1 MDFDLQWL
9 LIGLPI
15 AFGLGWI
22 ASRLDIGQWKRAQR
36 EAPKAYFQGLNLLL
50 NEQHDKAI
58 DAFIEAVQRDPDTA
72 DLHFALG
79 NLFRRRGEFER
90 AVRVHQHLL
99 QRADLG
105 AADRAR
111 AQHALAQDF
120 VKAGL
125 LDRAEAAYRELEGTE
140 FDIESRLARLS
151 LAERARDWRT
161 AAEVAAKLEVSGTG
175 SYANRIAHHWCEL
188 SLQAGDAGD
197 DAAASDALRRAREAA
212 PHAPRPLIVAAR
224 RATRTGD
231 PASAFALYTE
241 LLQHAPA
248 LFPLVA
254 SDYATAAIASG
265 QTEAARATVQRRMQ
279 EQPSADLLHAMRLL
293 DGAAPPAPG
302 GVPDAGERAQ
312 ALLHVQPTLSAA
324 LAVLDAPFDVH
335 DEQALRDL
343 REAVVRAARPLQ
355 RYRCAACGFE
365 APQHFWQC
373 PGCLSW
379 DTFPAQRI
387 EEL

>member
-1 MDFDLQWL
+1 MEFDLQWL

-15 AFGLGWI
+15 AFGLGWV

-72 DLHFALG
+72 ELHFALG

-120 VKAGL
+120 VRAGL
-125 LDRAEAAYRELEGTE
+125 LDRAEEAYRALEGTA
-140 FDIESRLARLS
+140 FDIEARLARLT
-151 LAERARDWRT
+151 LAERARDWRA
-161 AAEVAAKLEVSGTG
+161 AAEMAERLEASGTG

-188 SLQAGDAGD
+188 SLQASDAGD
-197 DAAASDALRRAREAA
+197 DAAAAEALRKARAAA
-212 PHAPRPLIVAAR
+212 PNAPRPLIVAAR
-224 RATRTGD
+224 RAAQAGD
-231 PASAFALYTE
+231 AATAFDLYTE
-241 LLQHAPA
+241 LLQHAPSVY
-248 LFPLVA
+248 PLVA
-254 SDYATAAIASG
+254 SDYASAAIASG
-265 QTEAARATVQRRMQ
+265 QADAARTVVAQRL
-279 EQPSADLLHAMRLL
+279 EQHPSVDLLQAMRLL
-293 DGAAPPAPG
+293 DGAAPPPAV
-302 GVPDAGERAQ
+302 VPDASERAQ
-312 ALLHVQPTLSAA
+312 QLLHVQPTLSAA
-324 LAVLDAPFDVH
+324 LAVLDGPIHAA
-335 DEQALRDL
+335 DEQSLRDV
-343 REAVVRAARPLQ
+343 REAVARAARSLQ

>member
-15 AFGLGWI
+15 AFGFGWI
-22 ASRLDIGQWKRAQR
+22 ASRIDIGQWKRAQR

-58 DAFIEAVQRDPDTA
+58 DAFIEAVQRDPDTT

-111 AQHALAQDF
+111 AQHALAQDY

-125 LDRAEAAYRELEGTE
+125 LDRAEEAYRELEGTD

-161 AAEVAAKLEVSGTG
+161 AAEVAAKLEASGTG
-175 SYANRIAHHWCEL
+175 SYASRIAHHWCEL
-188 SLQAGDAGD
+188 ALQASDTGD
-197 DAAASDALRRAREAA
+197 DAAATDALRRARDAA
-212 PHAPRPLIVAAR
+212 PHAPRPLIIAAR
-224 RATRTGD
+224 QATQKGD
-231 PASAFALYTE
+231 SAAAFASYTE

-254 SDYATAAIASG
+254 SDYATAGIASG
-265 QTEAARATVQRRMQ
+265 QTEAARATVERRMQ
-279 EQPSADLLHAMRLL
+279 QQPSVDLLNAMRLL
-293 DGAAPPAPG
+293 DGAQPALDDLPY
-302 GVPDAGERAQ
+302 AGERAQ
-312 ALLHVQPTLSAA
+312 ALLHAQPTLSAA
-324 LAVLDAPFDVH
+324 LAVLDTPIDAN
-335 DEQALRDL
+335 DEQVVRDV
-343 REAVVRAARPLQ
+343 REAVARAARPLQ

-373 PGCLSW
+373 PGCLGW

>member
-1 MDFDLQWL
+1 MEFDLQWL

-72 DLHFALG
+72 ELHFALG

-111 AQHALAQDF
+111 AQHALAQDY

-125 LDRAEAAYRELEGTE
+125 LDRAEAAYRELEGTA
-140 FDIESRLARLS
+140 FDIEARLARLS
-151 LAERARDWRT
+151 LAERSRDWRT
-161 AAEVAAKLEVSGTG
+161 AAEMAGRLEASGTG

-197 DAAASDALRRAREAA
+197 DAAAAEALRNARATA
-212 PHAPRPLIVAAR
+212 PHAPRPLILAAR
-224 RATRTGD
+224 RAAKAGD
-231 PASAFALYTE
+231 AAAAFNQYGE
-241 LLQHAPA
+241 LLQHAPE
-248 LFPLVA
+248 LLPLVA
-254 SDYATAAIASG
+254 SDYAGAAIAAG
-265 QTEAARATVQRRMQ
+265 QAAAARTTVLRRLEQ
-279 EQPSADLLHAMRLL
+279 QPSVDLLHAMRLL
-293 DGAAPPAPG
+293 DGATPAAG
-302 GVPDAGERAQ
+302 DVPDAAERAQ
-312 ALLHVQPTLSAA
+312 RLLHAQPTLSAA
-324 LAVLDAPFDVH
+324 LAVLDAPLH
-335 DEQALRDL
+335 AADEQALRDV
-343 REAVVRAARPLQ
+343 REAVARGARALQ

-379 DTFPAQRI
+379 DTFPPRRV